1 MDVLQNLLDQTEWPM
16 ASAFLLG
23 LMTALSPCPLA
34 TNITAVG
41 YIGRELENRHRVLLN
56 GVLYTLGRM
65 MSYSGLG
72 LILYFGASI
81 FEIASLF
88 NGWGEKLLGPLLIGV
103 GLVLLD
109 IVPLSVGGLGGMT
122 ETFRKHN
129 AASSYLGVLL
139 MGVVFALAFCP
150 YSAVLYFGM
159 LIPLTLASP
168 QGLCL
173 PAIYALATGLP
184 VMVFAWLI
192 AYAVGSVG
200 TLYNRIRS
208 FELWFRRVSAT
219 LFVISGFYLVVTI
232 WF

>member
-1 MDVLQNLLDQTEWPM
+1 MDVLQNLLDQTEWPI

-23 LMTALSPCPLA
+23 LLTALSPCPLA

-56 GVLYTLGRM
+56 GVIYTLGRM

-72 LILYFGASI
+72 LILYFGAST
-81 FEIASLF
+81 FEIARLF
-88 NGWGEKLLGPLLIGV
+88 SGWGEKLLGPLLIGV

-109 IVPLSVGGLGGMT
+109 IVPLSLGGLGGVADS
-122 ETFRKHN
+122 FRKRH
-129 AASSYLGVLL
+129 AASSYLSAFL
-139 MGVVFALAFCP
+139 MGIAFALAFCP

-168 QGLCL
+168 QGLWL

-208 FELWFRRVSAT
+208 FELWFRRISAA
-219 LFVISGFYLVVTI
+219 LFVISGSYLVVSI
-232 WF
+232 WS

>member
-1 MDVLQNLLDQTEWPM
+1 VDILQNLLDQTEWPI

-23 LMTALSPCPLA
+23 LLTALSPCPLA

-72 LILYFGASI
+72 VILYFGAST
-81 FEIASLF
+81 FEIAGLF
-88 NGWGEKLLGPLLIGV
+88 SGWGEKLLGPLLIGV

-109 IVPLSVGGLGGMT
+109 IAPLSVGGLGGIT
-122 ETFRKHN
+122 EIFRKHN
-129 AASSYLGVLL
+129 AASSYLGVFL

-168 QGLCL
+168 QGLWL

-219 LFVISGFYLVVTI
+219 LFVASGIYLVVTI

>member
-1 MDVLQNLLDQTEWPM
+1 MDVLQHLLDQTQWPI

-56 GVLYTLGRM
+56 GIIYTLGRM

-72 LILYFGASI
+72 LIVYFGAST
-81 FEIASLF
+81 FEIAGLF
-88 NGWGEKLLGPLLIGV
+88 SGWGEKLLGPLLIGV

-109 IVPLSVGGLGGMT
+109 IVPLSVGGLGRIA
-122 ETFRKHN
+122 ETFRNHN

-139 MGVVFALAFCP
+139 MGIVFALAFCP

-159 LIPLTLASP
+159 LIPLTLTSP
-168 QGLCL
+168 QGLWL
-173 PAIYALATGLP
+173 PPIYALATGLP
-184 VMVFAWLI
+184 VIVFAWVI
-192 AYAVGSVG
+192 AYAIGSVG
-200 TLYNRIRS
+200 QLYNRIRS
-208 FELWFRRVSAT
+208 FERWFRRVSAT
-219 LFVISGFYLVVTI
+219 LFVFTGIYLVVSI